1 MSAIPQQPITRPHR
15 LRRLLVAAAAV
26 APATVFV
33 MANVMQHGLGLSGSA
48 TWLDPAF
55 ETPAVSF
62 VLTALILIGP
72 VAAVLLTLSWLV
84 PLRFTRDDD
93 AWQVTIR
100 VRSDPF
106 AIGVFVVAVAVGATL
121 LAYAA
126 TENAACILGL
136 SSRC

>member
-15 LRRLLVAAAAV
+15 PRRLLLAAAAV

-33 MANVMQHGLGLSGSA
+33 TANVMQHVLDVSGAA
-48 TWLDPAF
+48 TWLEPAF
-55 ETPAVSF
+55 ETPALSAL
-62 VLTALILIGP
+62 LTALVLIGP
-72 VAAVLLTLSWLV
+72 VAAALLTLSWLM

-100 VRSDPF
+100 VRTDPF
-106 AIGVFVVAVAVGATL
+106 VIGVFVFAVTVGATL

-126 TENAACILGL
+126 AENAACILGL